1 MKKIYSFLTLILLLS
16 STLLYSQNRPVTIL
30 PQNGRVYV
38 KPDASGNGSSWDKAA
53 NLADALK
60 FLEGKTAKYE
70 IWVAK
75 GTHKPYFDARGYD
88 INPNRYSSFTIT
100 GNMRI
105 YGGFNGDETQLDQ
118 RDSYNN
124 VTILSGDFNDTTIVS
139 GTENNMKI
147 QGNDNNALRVL
158 NLFVQDE
165 ILIDGVT
172 IFGGNASLTSINTVQ
187 GISMRFDSG
196 GAAFL
201 GNYNGATKGK
211 IVFNNVIFHANQS
224 LSNGG
229 VLSTRSVSGGAAL
242 TPDNQVY
249 LVSSLLYQ
257 NYSKAD
263 GGALE
268 ITPQRQLFLQNVTI
282 SDNLA
287 ENRAGALFFNEN
299 GENAAYTSDLLSNII
314 FYNYAKKS
322 NPSYFYSGSGN
333 FFGQSYIQ
341 KNSIYDG
348 SYNMGKENIGVFS
361 YGVDLYKDNPWGFP
375 YYSLI
380 AGTSNNRFTTSGN
393 TIAYNKIVSEFG
405 IDGKDLGG
413 NIRYNKSKNI
423 MGAYQYF
430 CQYVVPP
437 IVETTSFVYGL
448 NEKSAPLVAYP
459 SGTSSEL
466 HWFNQGSD
474 GKIDYNSPIKDKELP
489 IVPST
494 SNAGV
499 TKYFVVSSDSGG
511 CESEPIEF
519 TVTVKEQLIKVSANN
534 ISKYYAEQDPELTF
548 TTHIFDTQTTQTS
561 DSLSESVKQVN
572 FEIIGSLEREPG
584 ENVQEYIISQGSLAL
599 SPATSDYE
607 LLLIPGI
614 FTIAPGEVKIVPKN
628 YSKNFGQQDP
638 SSFEYT
644 ISKVNGVVEQEAVSG
659 ALQREPGENVGK
671 YSYNAKN
678 LYSSKGSNG
687 VDNYTFTLDTSQ
699 KFEILP
705 LEVVITPIGNLAK
718 TYGQE
723 DPELS
728 YSVNQIGSELTLPTD
743 LLQREPGE
751 NAGDYNFVLK
761 EGFSMEN
768 ITFKVD
774 TTSKFTIN
782 PAPLSIKATDLSKY
796 YGQND
801 PELTYTITQGELFFG
816 DTLQGKLSRETGQDA
831 GNYNISKA
839 GLTIIN
845 TGVNVESNYTVNF
858 ENGTLTIE
866 PEKLLIT
873 AEAKSKV
880 FNTPDPVLTYK
891 VDGTLYNQDSLQGE
905 LIRVSGENVGTYAI
919 EIGSLLA
926 PSSNYH
932 LAFEGANLQILAA
945 SFENL
950 ELNTQNFTYDG
961 QTHTLEV
968 EGDLP
973 LGTTVTYSYGK
984 IDITV
989 PSVNPP
995 SEVGTYTVKATV
1007 QNPNYIPLEL
1017 TAQMEITK
1025 ADITDIELKGETFP
1039 YDGNSKSLLV
1049 TGNTAQDNVTYQGN
1063 DQVNVGVY
1071 KVEATVTR
1079 NNNFNTLTLEADLE
1093 ITPVDLQGL
1102 TFNDVSVT
1110 YTGTPISMQVNGA
1123 LSSDQVTYTYTQK
1136 GIEVTPVN
1144 PGVYQAKA
1152 TVTRDENH
1160 NVWSDTAT
1168 LTITPKNI
1176 DGEVFLQGR
1185 VVTYDGQGHGLEFT
1199 GDLPDNPQSSF
1210 TYTNVLDQSS
1220 TTNQMPVNAGTYN
1233 VVGTLEG
1240 DNVAQVTKS
1249 ATLVIEKADIGGLSI
1264 KGRSEDYEGTPLCL
1278 TLDGS
1283 ESTDQITSIYTSS
1296 NGYTSVDCPVDV
1308 GVYTLTSTVYRNE
1321 NYNTATV
1328 KGTLEILP
1336 APITGVY
1343 FNDQSFVYDGEMQTI
1358 AFTGNVPS
1366 SATASFS
1373 YKDSNNNPMNN
1384 APIYVGVYNVEG
1396 VLDNGPNYITLKKS
1410 AKITITK
1417 APLTVRANDKTSI
1430 YGQDKPELDYTI
1442 TQGKLGQ
1449 ADQLI
1454 GNLQSESSLDAGDYP
1469 ITQGTLHIYNKGVLV
1484 ESNYD
1489 FTFIGA
1495 NYTIKK
1501 ASVQINATPSS
1512 KVYSANDPL
1521 LTYTQIGEVYYQ
1533 DSIQGELQR
1542 NPGEDIGD
1550 YEIIQGDL
1558 SLPEQNY
1565 DLTFIGSTFS
1575 ILPAS
1580 IIGVS
1585 LEEDSFIYDG
1595 AAKGLQIKG
1604 TLPSENS
1611 KVVYQYRQNDKL
1623 INSPTD
1629 AGVYKASAIISD
1641 PNYTT
1646 LTLEADMTITPAEIT
1661 GVELKDQTFQY
1672 DGSKKSLEV
1681 SGNVL
1686 TGDNITYQN
1695 NSLTDVGQVDVVALV
1710 KRNENYKDK
1719 TLSGVL
1725 KVEQAP
1731 ITGLSFN
1738 DQEVTYT
1745 GENIKIFVK
1754 GTTAEDDVEYVY
1766 KKDGNT
1772 VTESILPGIYTVE
1785 ASVTRNPN
1793 YLTWEKTATLIIKNA
1808 SSDDKVYLDSKEET
1822 YNGKPH
1828 FLEVSGQ
1835 IPPGAD
1841 ITYIYK
1847 DSKGNEVHG
1856 GAIAAGVYKVSAKVV
1871 AQGYNDINLDAT
1883 LTILQ
1888 APIEGVDIVDSEENY
1903 EGVPLCLEVIGY
1915 LPTDTLTLVYTD
1927 QNGVSSSEC
1936 PINVGVYTLE
1946 VTVYRNE
1953 NYLTQTVKGTLTIL
1967 PAPIEDVALNNSS
1980 RVYNSS
1986 EQTIVFTGSIPQ
1998 GSRVN
2003 YQYFDSNNQQMN
2015 HNPINVGTYKV
2026 QGVIDNGANYEVLN
2040 KEATLTI
2047 TKAPLKIKAN
2057 NQSVQ
2062 YGLPDPTLTYTVDGI
2077 IGSNDQIQGSL
2088 AREVGTKVGDYAI
2101 LKGTLTIKRNNIDVI
2116 GNYDFS
2122 FEPGVL
2128 NIFKAPLKITADP
2141 QTKMYGQVDP
2151 VLSYTL
2157 SSDLY
2162 YQDTIEG
2169 KLTRKEGED
2178 VGEYAISAGT
2188 LSSSASSNY
2197 DYMFIPNV
2205 LTITPGT
2212 TIPGV
2217 SLTSQ
2222 SFVYDGEGKKLEIT
2236 GALPSDQSGVEYIY
2250 TLNGIVVQEAI
2261 NAGEYQ
2267 VEAII
2272 SDPNYESLTLEANL
2286 IITKAQIPN
2295 VELPSQEFTYDGT
2308 QKNLTVINDLSTDD
2322 VSYENNSRTDAGE
2335 QTVQATV
2342 ERNENYEIKELTG
2355 ILTIA
2360 KANVTGV
2367 TFTDHTATYTGKA
2380 ITLEVQGDLPTDN
2393 PTYVYTF
2400 KDVNGQES
2408 VVTEAI
2414 NVGTYSVKATIDR
2427 GSNYNLWSEIATLS
2441 IEPVDGSET
2450 LFLDPQTFTY
2460 DGNPH
2465 ELEVTGEIPINAFI
2479 DYTYSDSNGVEVVEG
2494 PIDAGTYQVEAIIL
2508 APGFTTL
2515 TLSSTLTI
2523 DPAPI
2528 QGVDVIDSE
2537 ELYEG
2542 KSICLKIDGL
2552 LEGDEVERLYT
2563 GPNGYSSVDC
2573 PTDVGQ
2579 YTLTVTVNRGP
2590 NYQVGV
2596 FQGTLNI
2603 TPAPIDDVTL
2613 SDATF
2618 VYNKQGQSI
2627 LVDGDVS
2634 TDQVTYT
2641 YFVGDADTSDDN
2653 NALEGAPVNVG
2664 TYIVRA
2670 LVDKGSNYQ
2679 DLTLEAQMV
2688 ITPAPVHVWAT
2699 ASSKVYGD
2707 NDPAFY
2713 SYTSEGLMQ
2722 GDSFTGELSR
2732 VPGEN
2737 AGVYAIL
2744 QSNLTAGD
2752 NYNLTYSQANFTI
2765 QKAPLKVIV
2774 SPQGKV
2780 YGEQDPYALRYTIS
2794 GRLPSHSIQ
2803 VSLERAQGEDV
2814 GEYPITLKEIVEAD
2828 NYTVDYQGENFTIT
2842 PAELTITANAKNKIY
2857 GQVDPELDY
2866 SVSGFVR
2873 GDTDD
2878 ILEGSLT
2885 RNPGKPKGVYPIN
2898 RGTVALVE
2906 GNDNYEINYI
2916 GNNLVIGAAKLIVT
2930 PMASS
2935 KIYGQ
2940 EDKEFLYKVEGL
2952 QYNELASQVFTG
2964 ALSREQNQDV
2974 GDYPILQGTL
2984 EPNANYEVDEFNPAL
2999 FTISPATLEIKAVD
3013 QNMTYGQ
3020 TIPELTYQARG
3031 WQYND
3036 SSQNVLS
3043 GQLSVEETAN
3053 PLQSTI
3059 IQGSLVS
3066 NNNYTID
3073 FSSGILRINAAELK
3087 VTANNKSVVY
3097 GASEESLDYTVQ
3109 GLVNGD
3115 TKEVVSG
3122 ELVREKGDDAR
3133 SYVISRGSLES
3144 APYYSISFTPGTY
3157 TITPAPLTISA
3168 KPAQKT
3174 YGQND
3179 PVLSFSVE
3187 GLVNQQEP
3195 KDALQGV
3202 LTRVEGEDVGSYAI
3216 GKDHLYSNENYSITT
3231 FNSNVLTITKAE
3243 LTVKADNV
3251 SKEFGQNDPAF
3262 TYQVDGL
3269 QLDDSSQDVLKGELS
3284 REPGEAL
3291 GDHTITQGTLED
3303 VTGNYTIDYTPGI
3316 LSITPGVLTVKADD
3330 VTLTYGTE
3338 PVNLPYSVSGLLPGQ
3353 EANSVLSGSLSSQ
3366 DKPEV
3371 GSHVIE
3377 QGSLTSDPNYTIVF
3391 EPGELTVE
3399 PKGLVITADNHTKV
3413 YGQADKAFTY
3423 QVEGL
3428 VYDETK
3434 EEIVKGVLTRD
3445 SGPDVGQYI
3454 IHGDELVVNKN
3465 YTIQKYVEG
3474 KLTITPAPL
3483 KVWAEDKTSPY
3494 AQNKPPLTYGYNKED
3509 LVNQDIIGDVIY
3521 GSLKNVTQTNVGT
3534 YPIEQGTLKSNKNY
3548 TMSFTN
3554 GKFTITPLQLK
3565 VEAQNTGKIFG
3576 EKDPEL
3582 NYLATGFASG
3592 DSEGNVL
3599 EGALARESGEDIGE
3613 YAILQGSLK
3622 SNANYIIAFE
3632 KGEFHITEKQVT
3644 VLADAQSKVYGQG
3657 DPELTYVITGL
3668 QPGDS
3673 VTGKLER
3680 EEGEN
3685 VGTYKIVR
3693 GTLEVESNYSL
3704 VFIEDDFDITA
3715 AELTVVADSVTKL
3728 YANTDPVL
3736 TYTVEGF
3743 QNGDTKAILTGNL
3756 EREGNRDVGVYFI
3769 EQGTLSAGDNYSI
3782 SFTHSTFTIL
3792 KSPLYIHAI
3801 AHGKVYGQVDP
3812 VLDYQYQGVAS
3823 WDKVDEVLKGK
3834 LTRKKGE
3841 DVGEYSILEG
3851 SLETSDNYELK
3862 FDPATFTIESKEL
3875 VISAIAAQ
3883 KVYGQNDPVLKYN
3896 TQGLVFNQT
3905 PKEVLTGDI
3914 KREEGEDVGKYSI
3927 LKGDLSSN
3935 NNYYITYKPADFT
3948 ITQSKLIVSANPQTK
3963 TYADADP
3970 ILDYTVE
3977 GLQNQQG
3984 QETVFTGSLSRQ
3996 EGENVG
4002 KYSIVQGDLEANGN
4016 YSFEFVPSVLNIN
4029 PAALTLEVK
4038 PDSKVY
4044 GSPDPSI
4051 QYTVTGLKAND
4062 KQVDVLKGSL
4072 YRQAGENVGDYPI
4085 LEDKLVV
4092 DKNYYLDFKGADL
4105 SITPAELV
4113 VSAVAKTKV
4122 YGSIDPGLTYLVS
4135 GLTNKDKQT
4144 QVLSGGLEREPGQQ
4158 VNVYNIL
4165 IGSLKATPN
4174 YKLVYKSNTFEI
4186 TPKKLIVEANN
4197 QSKVFDTEDPILT
4210 FETHGFEY
4218 SDSTLSVLHGSLER
4232 DPGEVIDQ
4240 YAIRQGSLG
4249 ANANY
4254 IIDYL
4259 PGVFYITPNEITVT
4273 ANAAYKVYGQQEPVL
4288 SYSIS
4293 GITKNDALVGEL
4305 TREQANSPAGENVGR
4320 YVITQGTLVSRE
4332 GNKVTFIEDYLD
4344 IVPAEL
4350 TIVADAQSQVYGQTD
4365 KQLSF
4370 QVQGLENGDTESV
4383 ITGSLEREPGL
4394 EIGTYLIEKGSI
4406 NPGNNYTFE
4415 YSSNYLTITKAAL
4428 TIQADGQS
4436 KMYGQADPILTYK
4449 ADGLV
4454 YQDTLEGN
4462 LTRVRGN
4469 DVGEYSILQGS
4480 LVANNNYDLTYQGA
4494 KLLINP
4500 ASLKIVVD
4508 HQTKTYGQVDPE
4520 LTYEVEGMQYDQS
4533 PDQIVWGNLLRDQGE
4548 DVGSYVIGI
4557 GTLESNS
4564 NYQEPVVVSNTLEI
4578 VPLRLDIQAQAQEKI
4593 YGEIDPVLTYE
4604 VSEMAYEDKLT
4615 GSLERSSGENVGKY
4629 TINQGSLT
4637 ASGNYAINFSS
4648 NELSITPSTLKVK
4661 ANNQLK
4667 VYSQK
4672 DPVLSYEVQGLQF
4685 QDLADKVLSGKLDR
4699 AKGENVGKYAITQG
4713 SLVSNGNYKVDFS
4726 GAQLQIVA
4734 SKLIVLAENGSKIY
4748 GQKDPVLTYSVSGI
4762 PTGESSSSL
4771 LKGSLERQSGEDV
4784 GSYPIEQGTL
4794 EANANYDLEF
4804 IGSTFQIRKAD
4815 QQIVGFDSTIVVDI
4829 NETKTLQLKASATS
4843 GLAIEYSYQDKKPS
4857 DVASG
4862 TIDGLVTVSQVGSM
4876 KVTATQKG
4884 NHNYNAVSLT
4894 QDLIVEGGNLE
4905 IDKLIINGEVYT
4917 DVSPIMR
4924 IPLSCLQDQA
4934 FIEVEV
4940 VTDPNTKVTP
4950 GKDFKVAVVNGQ
4962 PVSEDLVITLSTSSG
4977 LTKEFTIEFELAPDT
4992 SNVLMT
4998 KYDNLIFINNNPLTN
5013 GGFQFKDFQIF
5024 KNQELI
5030 ASGQVYS
5037 AGQTINDVIDRNAEY
5052 SAILT
5057 TLDGEVI
5064 HTCEVSFDVQAT
5076 YNIEV
5081 APNPVRI
5088 GEDVSIRFDFPS
5100 EHFNGAFY
5108 QLYTIKGQL
5117 VASGDLQNTLSQV
5130 NINNNLTEGLYFLV
5144 LRYNNKLKSFTLMVK
5159 K

>member
-1 MKKIYSFLTLILLLS
+1 MKKIYSFLTLVLLF
-16 STLLYSQNRPVTIL
+16 STTMLYSQNRPVTIL
-30 PQNGRVYV
+30 PQDGRVYV

-60 FLEGKTAKYE
+60 FLEGKTSEYE

-75 GTHKPYFDARGYD
+75 GTHKPYFDVRGFGSNGGQYA
-88 INPNRYSSFTIT
+88 SFTVT
-100 GNMRI
+100 GNMHI
-105 YGGFNGDETQLDQ
+105 YGGFNGDETELDQ

-124 VTILSGDFNDTTIVS
+124 VTILSGDFNDTTTVT
-139 GTENNMKI
+139 GTEKNMKI
-147 QGNDNNALRVL
+147 QGNTNNALRVL

-172 IFGGNASLTSINTVQ
+172 IFGGNAGLTSSNTVQ
-187 GISMRFDSG
+187 GVQMKYDSG

-201 GNYNGATKGK
+201 GNYKGATEGS
-211 IVFNNVIFHANQS
+211 IIFNNVIFHANES
-224 LSNGG
+224 SSSGG
-229 VLSTRSVSGGAAL
+229 VLSTRTGGGSSL
-242 TPDNQVY
+242 TPTNKVY
-249 LVSSLLYQ
+249 LISSLLYQ
-257 NYSKAD
+257 NYSRKD

-268 ITPQRQLFLQNVTI
+268 ITPQRQLFLSNITI
-282 SDNLA
+282 ADNLA
-287 ENRAGALFFNEN
+287 ESRAGAFFFNEN
-299 GENAAYTSDLLSNII
+299 GENASYTSEMVSMVI
-314 FYNYAKKS
+314 FNNYAKKS
-322 NPSYFYSGSGN
+322 NPSYFYSGKGN
-333 FFGQSYIQ
+333 TYGQSVIET
-341 KNSIYDG
+341 NDWLEFAPI
-348 SYNMGKENIGVFS
+348 MGNPKTGIFTLEPTFYKENQWD
-361 YGVDLYKDNPWGFP
+361 YP
-375 YYSLI
+375 YYSI
-380 AGTSNNRFTTSGN
+380 VPGTSSPTVLGN
-393 TIAYNKIVSEFG
+393 LLNYNGLVNTLG
-405 IDGKDLGG
+405 LDGKDLGG
-413 NIRYNKSKNI
+413 NLRYDQHRNI

-430 CQYVVPP
+430 CGFVMPP
-437 IVETTSFVYGL
+437 IVETTSLVYGL
-448 NEKSAPLVAYP
+448 GEKAAPLEASP
-459 SGTSSEL
+459 SDNLSQV
-466 HWFNQGSD
+466 HWFEQGED
-474 GKIDYNSPIKDKELP
+474 GEVDYSKKIDPKNLP
-489 IVPST
+489 IIPST
-494 SNAGV
+494 KNVGV
-499 TKYFVVSSDSGG
+499 TKYFVINSVVDGCDSDPV
-511 CESEPIEF
+511 EI
-519 TVTVKEQLIKVSANN
+519 TVTVKAKLIKITANN
-534 ISKYYAEQDPELTF
+534 LSKYYGEVDPELTYTEF
-548 TTHIFDTQTTQTS
+548 GLDQVGQQSENSSSKDTKI
-561 DSLSESVKQVN
+561 EG
-572 FEIIGSLEREPG
+572 FEIVGSLEREPG
-584 ENVQEYIISQGSLAL
+584 ENVQEYIISQGNIAL
-599 SPATSDYE
+599 DPPTDDYE
-607 LLLIPGI
+607 FLFVPGKL
-614 FTIAPGEVKIVPKN
+614 TIAPGQVKIVPKD
-628 YSKNFGQQDP
+628 YSKVVNQQDP
-638 SSFEYT
+638 SSFDYT
-644 ISKVNGVVEQEAVSG
+644 ITKVKGVVEPDAVTG
-659 ALQREPGENVGK
+659 KLTREPGEEVGK
-671 YSYNAKN
+671 YSYNTEN
-678 LYSSKGSNG
+678 LQSSVGSNQ
-687 VDNYTFTLDTSQ
+687 VDNYTFTLDTSK

-705 LEVVITPIGNLAK
+705 IQVVVTPETNLSK
-718 TYGQE
+718 IYGQS
-723 DPELS
+723 DPTFT
-728 YSVNQIGSELTLPTD
+728 YTVNQAGASLNLPAD
-743 LLQREPGE
+743 LLQRQSGE
-751 NAGDYNFVLK
+751 HVGTYDFK
-761 EGFSMEN
+761 IKDGFSIAN
-768 ITFKVD
+768 VDFIID
-774 TTSKFTIN
+774 TTSKFSIT
-782 PAPLSIKATDLSKY
+782 PTPLTIKADNATVS

-816 DTLQGKLSRETGQDA
+816 DTLQGKLTRETGKNI
-831 GNYNISKA
+831 GNYSISKG
-839 GLTIIN
+839 GLTIVN

-858 ENGTLTIE
+858 ENGILTID
-866 PEKLLIT
+866 PAKLSIIADSKT
-873 AEAKSKV
+873 KV

-891 VDGTLYNQDSLQGE
+891 VVGTLYNQDRLEGE
-905 LIRVSGENVGTYAI
+905 LSRVPGDNVGTYNI
-919 EIGSLLA
+919 EIGT
-926 PSSNYH
+926 
-932 LAFEGANLQILAA
+932 LAA
-945 SFENL
+945 PPLNYDLEFTGAILEIFPASFNNL
-950 ELNTQNFTYDG
+950 ELNDQNFTYDG
-961 QTHTLEV
+961 QPHTLVV

-973 LGTTVTYSYGK
+973 LGTTVSYSYEV

-989 PSVNPP
+989 PNLEAP
-995 SEVGTYTVKATV
+995 SEAGTYIVKATV
-1007 QNPNYIPLEL
+1007 SNPNYTSLEL
-1017 TAQMEITK
+1017 SAQMIITK
-1025 ADITDIELKGETFP
+1025 AEITGIELKGESFP
-1039 YDGNSKSLLV
+1039 YDGTPKSLSV
-1049 TGNTAQDNVTYQGN
+1049 TGKTDQDVVSYSGQDYTEVGN
-1063 DQVNVGVY
+1063 YEIV
-1071 KVEATVTR
+1071 ATVSR
-1079 NNNFNTLTLEADLE
+1079 DNDKNFKPLVLKADLE
-1093 ITPVDLQGL
+1093 ITPIDIVGL
-1102 TFNDVSVT
+1102 SLNDESIT
-1110 YTGTPISMQVNGA
+1110 YGDPITMEIKGVQPGDTKN
-1123 LSSDQVTYTYTQK
+1123 LIYTQK
-1136 GIEVTPVN
+1136 GQEVTPIN
-1144 PGVYQAKA
+1144 PGVYDA
-1152 TVTRDENH
+1152 TGTVERKNYNT
-1160 NVWSDTAT
+1160 WSDTAT

-1176 DGEVFLQGR
+1176 DGAVFLVSR
-1185 VVTYDGQGHGLEFT
+1185 DVTYDGQAHGLEFT
-1199 GDLPDNPQSSF
+1199 GDLPDNPQSSI
-1210 TYTNVLDQSS
+1210 TYTNVLDASS
-1220 TTNQMPVNAGTYN
+1220 TTSQMPVNAGIYK
-1233 VVGTLEG
+1233 VEGILEG
-1240 DNVAQVTKS
+1240 DNVQPVTKN
-1249 ATLVIEKADIGGLSI
+1249 ATLQIKKADIGGLSI
-1264 KGRSEDYEGTPLCL
+1264 SGRSEVYEGTPLCL
-1278 TLDGS
+1278 TLKGN
-1283 ESTDQITSIYTSS
+1283 ESTDQITSVYTSS
-1296 NGYTSVDCPVDV
+1296 NGYNSEDCPVDV

-1321 NYNTATV
+1321 NYNEATV
-1328 KGTLEILP
+1328 KGVLEILP

-1343 FNDQSFVYDGEMQTI
+1343 FNDQSFVYDGEMQSI

-1366 SATASFS
+1366 GATPSFS
-1373 YKDSNNNPMNN
+1373 YSDSNNNSMSN
-1384 APIYVGVYNVEG
+1384 APIYVGVYNVEAT
-1396 VLDNGPNYITLKKS
+1396 LSNGSNYAPLVSNATL
-1410 AKITITK
+1410 TITK
-1417 APLTVRANDKTSI
+1417 APLTVKANDKTTI
-1430 YGQDKPELDYTI
+1430 YGQDKPVLDYTI
-1442 TQGKLGQ
+1442 TEGKLGQ

-1454 GNLQSESSLDAGDYP
+1454 GNLESNSNLNAGDYP

-1489 FTFIGA
+1489 FNFIGA
-1495 NYTIKK
+1495 NYTIGK

-1512 KVYSANDPL
+1512 KVYGTKDPV
-1521 LTYTQIGEVYYQ
+1521 LTYTQIGEVYYH
-1533 DSIQGELQR
+1533 DNIQGELQR
-1542 NPGEDIGD
+1542 VSGENIGD
-1550 YEIIQGDL
+1550 YEITQGTL

-1565 DLTFIGSTFS
+1565 TLTFTGSTFS
-1575 ILPAS
+1575 ILPAN
-1580 IIGVS
+1580 IIGIT

-1595 AAKGLQIKG
+1595 SAKGLKIKG

-1611 KVVYQYRQNDKL
+1611 KVVYQYRQNEKL
-1623 INSPTD
+1623 VNSPTD
-1629 AGVYKASAIISD
+1629 AGVYEASAIISD
-1641 PNYTT
+1641 PNYIT
-1646 LTLEADMTITPAEIT
+1646 LTLKADMTITPAEIT
-1661 GVELKDQTFQY
+1661 GIELKDQTFQY
-1672 DGSKKSLEV
+1672 DGSVKSLKV

-1686 TGDNITYQN
+1686 AEDNITYQN

-1719 TLSGVL
+1719 TLSAVL

-1738 DQEVTYT
+1738 DQEITYT

-1754 GTTAEDDVEYVY
+1754 GTTAEDSVVYVY
-1766 KKDGNT
+1766 KKDGKP

-1785 ASVTRNPN
+1785 ASVTRNAN
-1793 YLTWEKTATLIIKNA
+1793 YSTWEKTATLIIKNA
-1808 SSDDKVYLDSKEET
+1808 SSDDKVHLDSKEET
-1822 YNGKPH
+1822 YNGNPH
-1828 FLEVSGQ
+1828 ILEVSGE

-1883 LTILQ
+1883 LTILK
-1888 APIEGVDIVDSEENY
+1888 AAIEGVDIVDSEENY

-1946 VTVYRNE
+1946 ATVYRNE

-1967 PAPIEDVALNNSS
+1967 PAPIEGVALNNSS

-1986 EQTIVFTGSIPQ
+1986 EQTILFTGSIPQ
-1998 GSRVN
+1998 NSRVN
-2003 YQYFDSNNQQMN
+2003 YQYFDSNNQQMD
-2015 HNPINVGTYKV
+2015 HNPIEVGTYKV
-2026 QGVIDNGANYEVLN
+2026 QGVLDNGANYQVLN

-2047 TKAPLKIKAN
+2047 TKAPLKIIADN
-2057 NQSVQ
+2057 LSVQ
-2062 YGLPDPTLTYTVDGI
+2062 YGLKDPTLTYSVEGVV
-2077 IGSNDQIQGSL
+2077 GSNDQIQGRL
-2088 AREVGTKVGDYAI
+2088 AREVGTNVANYAI
-2101 LKGTLTIKRNNIDVI
+2101 LQGTLTIKRNNIEVI
-2116 GNYDFS
+2116 DNYDFS

-2141 QTKMYGQVDP
+2141 QTKMYGQADP
-2151 VLSYTL
+2151 ILSYTL

-2169 KLTRKEGED
+2169 ELTREEGED

-2188 LSSSASSNY
+2188 LSSSAASNY
-2197 DYMFIPNV
+2197 DYKFMPSV
-2205 LTITPGT
+2205 LTITLGT

-2236 GALPSDQSGVEYIY
+2236 GALPSDQSGVEYTY
-2250 TLNGIVVQEAI
+2250 SLGDVVVQEAI
-2261 NAGEYQ
+2261 NAGDYK
-2267 VEAII
+2267 VVATVT
-2272 SDPNYESLTLEANL
+2272 DPNYEALELESSL
-2286 IITKAQIPN
+2286 IINQAEIPN
-2295 VELPSQEFTYDGT
+2295 VELPSQTFPYDGT
-2308 QKNLTVINDLSTDD
+2308 SKSLTVINTLPTDKVD
-2322 VSYENNSRTDAGE
+2322 FDDYNSREELGS
-2335 QTVQATV
+2335 QTTNATV
-2342 ERNENYEIKELTG
+2342 YRSNNYQIKELSGVITIVKGNIEG
-2355 ILTIA
+2355 I
-2360 KANVTGV
+2360 
-2367 TFTDHTATYTGKA
+2367 TFEDQTATYTGEV
-2380 ITLEVQGDLPTDN
+2380 ITIKVQGNEPDDDVE
-2393 PTYVYTF
+2393 YVYYQANADGTPGNRVNDAILDGKYYVSATVTRGENYNPWQGNAILTIVT
-2400 KDVNGQES
+2400 KDVSGDLILN
-2408 VVTEAI
+2408 
-2414 NVGTYSVKATIDR
+2414 
-2427 GSNYNLWSEIATLS
+2427 
-2441 IEPVDGSET
+2441 PM
-2450 LFLDPQTFTY
+2450 TFTY
-2460 DGNPH
+2460 DGQPH
-2465 ELEVTGEIPINAFI
+2465 SLEVTGDVPNGAF
-2479 DYTYSDSNGVEVVEG
+2479 DTYTYTDSNGIVLVDR
-2494 PIDAGTYQVEAIIL
+2494 PIDVGDYAVEALVYGQGI
-2508 APGFTTL
+2508 ATL
-2515 TLSSTLTI
+2515 TLNSTLTI
-2523 DPAPI
+2523 KPAPI
-2528 QGVDVIDSE
+2528 QGVEVIDSE
-2537 ELYEG
+2537 EFYEG
-2542 KSICLKIDGL
+2542 KPICL
-2552 LEGDEVERLYT
+2552 EVEGLEQGDKIEKLYT
-2563 GPNGYSSVDC
+2563 GPNGYSSKEC
-2573 PTDVGQ
+2573 PTDVGV
-2579 YTLTVTVNRGP
+2579 YTLTVTVDRGT
-2590 NYQVGV
+2590 NYQEGV

-2613 SDATF
+2613 SDASF

-2634 TDQVTYT
+2634 TNQVTYT
-2641 YFVGDADTSDDN
+2641 YFEANADTDDDDN
-2653 NALEGAPVNVG
+2653 SLEEAPVNVG
-2664 TYIVRA
+2664 TYIVKA

-2679 DLTLEAQMV
+2679 NLELKANMV
-2688 ITPAPVHVWAT
+2688 IAPAPVHVWAT
-2699 ASSKVYGD
+2699 PSSKVYGTQ
-2707 NDPAFY
+2707 DPASY

-2732 VPGEN
+2732 KPGGN
-2737 AGVYAIL
+2737 VGKYTIL
-2744 QSNLTAGD
+2744 QNTLAAGD
-2752 NYNLTYSQANFTI
+2752 NYKLTYSEANFTI
-2765 QKAPLKVIV
+2765 EKAALII
-2774 SPQGKV
+2774 SALAQEKV
-2780 YGEQDPYALRYTIS
+2780 YGEPDPVLLSPEFS
-2794 GRLPSHSIQ
+2794 GKLASDEIE
-2803 VSLERAQGEDV
+2803 VTLERAQGENV
-2814 GEYPITLKEIVEAD
+2814 GSYAITIKDTVGAD
-2828 NYTVDYQGENFTIT
+2828 NYTVTFKGAYFSIT

-2866 SVSGFVR
+2866 SVSGFVS
-2873 GDTDD
+2873 GDNSA
-2878 ILEGSLT
+2878 ILQGSLT
-2885 RNPGKPKGVYPIN
+2885 RKPGKEKGVYPIN
-2898 RGTVALVE
+2898 QGGVALVE
-2906 GNDNYEINYI
+2906 GNNNYEIDYI
-2916 GNNLVIGAAKLIVT
+2916 GNDLVIGAAKLIVT

-2964 ALSREQNQDV
+2964 ALSREQNENV
-2974 GDYPILQGTL
+2974 GEYTILQGTL
-2984 EPNANYEVDEFNPAL
+2984 KPNNNYEVSEFKSAL
-2999 FTISPATLEIKAVD
+2999 FTISPAVLKIKAVD

-3020 TIPELTYQARG
+3020 NTPELTYKASG

-3036 SSQNVLS
+3036 SEQNVLN
-3043 GQLSVEETAN
+3043 GQLNIEETVN
-3053 PLQSTI
+3053 PLQSNI
-3059 IQGSLVS
+3059 VQGTLLS

-3073 FSSGILRINAAELK
+3073 FTSGVLRINKAVLK
-3087 VTANNKSVVY
+3087 VIANNKSVVY
-3097 GASEESLDYTVQ
+3097 GGAEASLDYTVE

-3115 TKEVVSG
+3115 TNAVVSG
-3122 ELVREKGDDAR
+3122 KLAREQGTDAR
-3133 SYVISRGSLES
+3133 SYLILRGSLES
-3144 APYYSISFTPGTY
+3144 TPYYSMSFTQGNY

-3168 KPAQKT
+3168 KPAEKI
-3174 YGQND
+3174 YGQID
-3179 PVLSFSVE
+3179 PVLSFTVE
-3187 GLVNQQEP
+3187 GLVYQQEP

-3202 LTRVEGEDVGSYAI
+3202 LTREEGENVGSYAI
-3216 GKDHLYSNENYSITT
+3216 EKGHLNSNGNYNITT

-3269 QLDDSSQDVLKGELS
+3269 QFDDSAEDVLKGELS
-3284 REPGEAL
+3284 RTPGEAL
-3291 GDHTITQGTLED
+3291 GDHTITRGTLED
-3303 VTGNYTIDYTPGI
+3303 VTGNYNIDYTPGI
-3316 LSITPGVLTVKADD
+3316 LSITQRVLTVKADD

-3353 EANSVLSGSLSSQ
+3353 EASSVLSGSLSTQ

-3371 GSHVIE
+3371 GTYVIE
-3377 QGSLTSDPNYTIVF
+3377 QGNLTPDPNYIIVF

-3399 PKGLVITADNHTKV
+3399 SKGLVITADNQTKV
-3413 YGQADKAFTY
+3413 YGQSDKAFTY

-3428 VYDETK
+3428 VYGQTK
-3434 EEIVKGVLTRD
+3434 EEIVRGVLTRD
-3445 SGPDVGQYI
+3445 PGQDVKEYI

-3494 AQNKPPLTYGYNKED
+3494 AQNKPPLTFGYNKED
-3509 LVNQDIIGDVIY
+3509 LVNQDIIGDVIS

-3534 YPIEQGTLKSNKNY
+3534 YPIEQGTLESNKNY
-3548 TMSFTN
+3548 TMSFTD
-3554 GKFTITPLQLK
+3554 GKFTITPLELK

-3592 DSEGNVL
+3592 DSKDNVL
-3599 EGALARESGEDIGE
+3599 VGKLARKSGEDIGE

-3622 SNANYIIAFE
+3622 SNANYNIDFIE
-3632 KGEFHITEKQVT
+3632 GVFHITEKQVT

-3680 EEGEN
+3680 EQGEN

-3693 GTLEVESNYSL
+3693 GTLEVKSNYKL
-3704 VFIEDDFDITA
+3704 KFIEDEFNITP
-3715 AELTVVADSVTKL
+3715 AELAVVADSVTKL
-3728 YANTDPVL
+3728 YANADPVL

-3756 EREGNRDVGVYFI
+3756 VREGNRDVGVYFI
-3769 EQGTLSAGDNYSI
+3769 ERGTLDAGKNYSI

-3792 KSPLYIHAI
+3792 KSPLYLHAI

-3834 LTRKKGE
+3834 LTREKGE

-3875 VISAIAAQ
+3875 IISAIAAQ
-3883 KVYGQNDPVLKYN
+3883 KVYGENDPVLKYN

-3905 PKEVLTGDI
+3905 QKQVLTGDI
-3914 KREEGEDVGKYSI
+3914 KREEGENVGKYSI
-3927 LKGDLSSN
+3927 LEGDLSSN

-3948 ITQSKLIVSANPQTK
+3948 ITKSKLTVSANPQTK
-3963 TYADADP
+3963 IYADADP

-3977 GLQNQQG
+3977 GLQNQED

-3996 EGENVG
+3996 KGENVG
-4002 KYSIVQGDLEANGN
+4002 KYSIEKGDLKANGN
-4016 YSFEFVPSVLNIN
+4016 YSFEFVPSVLNITA
-4029 PAALTLEVK
+4029 AALTLEVE
-4038 PDSKVY
+4038 PQSKVY
-4044 GSPDPSI
+4044 GSADPSI

-4062 KQVDVLKGSL
+4062 KQIDVLKGSL
-4072 YRQAGENVGDYPI
+4072 YRQGGENVGDYPI

-4113 VSAVAKTKV
+4113 VSAAAKTKV

-4144 QVLSGGLEREPGQQ
+4144 QVLSGELQREPGQQ
-4158 VNVYNIL
+4158 VNVYSIL
-4165 IGSLKATPN
+4165 QGSLKATPN
-4174 YKLVYKSNTFEI
+4174 YTLVYKKNNFEI

-4197 QSKVFDTEDPILT
+4197 QSKVFDTEDPVLT

-4232 DPGEVIDQ
+4232 DPGDGLGK
-4240 YAIRQGSLG
+4240 YAIRQGSLK

-4254 IIDYL
+4254 IIDYI
-4259 PGVFYITPNEITVT
+4259 PGVFYITENEITVT
-4273 ANAAYKVYGQQEPVL
+4273 AIAAYKVYGQQEPGL
-4288 SYSIS
+4288 SYAVS
-4293 GITKNDALVGEL
+4293 GLTRNDVLIGEL

-4320 YVITQGTLVSRE
+4320 YAITKGTLASRE

-4350 TIVADAQSQVYGQTD
+4350 TIVADAQNQVYGQAD

-4383 ITGSLEREPGL
+4383 ITGSLERESGL
-4394 EIGTYLIEKGSI
+4394 EVGTYLIEKGSI

-4428 TIQADGQS
+4428 TIQADAQS
-4436 KMYGQADPILTYK
+4436 KMYGQADPALTYK
-4449 ADGLV
+4449 ANGLV
-4454 YQDTLEGN
+4454 YQDTLEGS

-4469 DVGEYSILQGS
+4469 DVGEYSVLQGS

-4508 HQTKTYGQVDPE
+4508 HQTKTYGQIDPE
-4520 LTYEVEGMQYDQS
+4520 LTYQVEGMQYDQS
-4533 PDQIVWGNLLRDQGE
+4533 PDQIVWGSLLRDQGE
-4548 DVGSYVIGI
+4548 DVGSYAIGI
-4557 GTLESNS
+4557 GSLESNS
-4564 NYQEPVVVSNTLEI
+4564 NYQEPVLVSNTLEI
-4578 VPLRLDIQAQAQEKI
+4578 VPLQLDIQAQAQQKI

-4604 VSEMAYEDKLT
+4604 VSEMAYEDQLT
-4615 GSLERSSGENVGKY
+4615 GSLERSAGENVGKY
-4629 TINQGSLT
+4629 TINQGSLR
-4637 ASGNYAINFSS
+4637 ASENYSINFSS

-4672 DPVLSYEVQGLQF
+4672 DPELSYEVQGLQF
-4685 QDLADKVLSGKLDR
+4685 QDAADKVLNGKLDR
-4699 AKGENVGKYAITQG
+4699 QKGENVGKYAITKG
-4713 SLVSNGNYKVDFS
+4713 SLVSNSNYTVDFS

-4734 SKLIVLAENGSKIY
+4734 SKLIVLAENGAKIY
-4748 GQKDPVLTYSVSGI
+4748 GQKDPVFTYSVSGI
-4762 PTGESSSSL
+4762 PTGESSSTL
-4771 LKGSLERQSGEDV
+4771 LKGSLDRQSGEDV

-4815 QQIVGFDSTIVVDI
+4815 QQIIGFDSTIVVDI

-4977 LTKEFTIEFELAPDT
+4977 LTKEFTIEFEVAPDT

-5064 HTCEVSFDVQAT
+5064 HTCEVSFDAQAT

-5100 EHFNGAFY
+5100 EQFNGAFY